1 MVWTHEG
8 CLDGATAGLLARKA
22 WPEAQVHYVEPARVD
37 QVVRQTFAPG
47 EEGRMTLVDVAP
59 SPEALAALGPEVKV
73 EVIDHHETARRLSGM
88 PGVLVDER
96 RCGSY
101 LLWERLVGEHPELE
115 AYEPLVR
122 WVDDRDRWVR
132 ADPISDELSLLY
144 DTLGR
149 HWYHLRF
156 SRPPDEVPP
165 WTPEEKAI
173 LANLRD
179 RAQRRR
185 TRALERAVEVVDRE
199 GRRVRAAVI
208 SGDASDTGH
217 LLAEGYDYALML
229 NPGTGAVS
237 LRGTGKV
244 NLAALAERYGG
255 GGHPNAAGFV
265 PRRLSEHYA
274 RFFEAILGDEGGP
287 PGAEGSEPADGA
299 PAARAGEGGR

>member
-22 WPEAQVHYVEPARVD
+22 WPDAQVHYVEPARVD
-37 QVVRQTFAPG
+37 QVLAQTFAPG
-47 EEGRMTLVDVAP
+47 EAGRVTLVDISP
-59 SPEALAALGPEVKV
+59 SPEALDALGSGVDV
-73 EVIDHHETARRLSGM
+73 EVIDHHETARRIAGR

-101 LLWERLVGEHPELE
+101 LLWERLEGERPSLR

-122 WVDDRDRWVR
+122 WVDDRDRWVK

-149 HWYHLRF
+149 HWYHVRF
-156 SRPPDEVPP
+156 AQPPDEVPP
-165 WTPEEKAI
+165 WTAAERAI

-179 RAQRRR
+179 RSTRRR
-185 TRALERAVEVVDRE
+185 NKVVERAVELTDPE

-237 LRGTGKV
+237 LRGGGTV

-255 GGHPNAAGFV
+255 GGHANAAGFV
-265 PRRLSEHYA
+265 PRNLNALWLRL
-274 RFFEAILGDEGGP
+274 FETILSPED
-287 PGAEGSEPADGA
+287 ADGA
-299 PAARAGEGGR
+299 GTAVSAPATRQPGA

>member
-1 MVWTHEG
+1 VLWTHEG
-8 CLDGATAGLLARKA
+8 CLDGACAALIARKA
-22 WPEAQVHYVEPARVD
+22 WPAVEVHYVEPARVD
-37 QVVRQTFAPG
+37 QAMLQTFAPG
-47 EEGRMTLVDVAP
+47 ERGRMTLVDIAP
-59 SPEALAALGPEVKV
+59 SPAALEAVGEGVEV
-73 EVIDHHETARRLSGM
+73 EVIDHHETAQRLRGR
-88 PGVLVDER
+88 PGVLVDDR

-101 LLWERLVGEHPELE
+101 LR
-115 AYEPLVR
+115 
-122 WVDDRDRWVR
+122 VDDRDRWVR

-149 HWYHLRF
+149 TWFHVRF

-165 WTPEEKAI
+165 WTAEEKAI

-179 RAQRRR
+179 RTNRRR
-185 TRALERAVEVVDRE
+185 TKTLERAVEVVDPD

-265 PRRLSEHYA
+265 PRRLAEHYV
-274 RFFEAILGDEGGP
+274 RLFDAILGDV
-287 PGAEGSEPADGA
+287 AADGSS
-299 PAARAGEGGR
+299 PTAAAAAGGTDGDGQSGAAGVDR

>member
-1 MVWTHEG
+1 
-8 CLDGATAGLLARKA
+8 
-22 WPEAQVHYVEPARVD
+22 VHYCEPARVD
-37 QVVRQTFAPG
+37 QVLREAVAKGEVARITF
-47 EEGRMTLVDVAP
+47 VDVAP
-59 SPEALAALGPEVKV
+59 SPEALDAVPASLKV
-73 EVIDHHETARRLSGM
+73 EVVDHHETARRLAGR
-88 PGVLVDER
+88 PNVLVDER

-101 LLWERLVGEHPELE
+101 LLWERLVDAVPSLG

-149 HWYHLRF
+149 HWYHVRF

-165 WTPEEKAI
+165 WTAEERAI

-179 RAQRRR
+179 RASRRR
-185 TRALERAVEVVDRE
+185 SRVLERALELTDPE

-208 SGDASDTGH
+208 TGDASDTGH
-217 LLAEGYDYALML
+217 LLAQGFDYALML
-229 NPGTGAVS
+229 NPGTGAIS
-237 LRGTGKV
+237 LRGEGKV

-265 PRRLSEHYA
+265 PRSLDAYYRALFLS
-274 RFFEAILGDEGGP
+274 ILADEGSP
-287 PGAEGSEPADGA
+287 QDTTAAAGSGA
-299 PAARAGEGGR
+299 PAAVPE